1 MGIWGIPVD
10 SGVAGDAMA
19 TGTDRPQMDLA
30 LKATNPGLACGHCA
44 MLRSGRMAAAAV
56 ASPSAGSASSDRAV
70 AARDRVLEA
79 AGTAA
84 QVDPTALEAC
94 LGNVMNGRTT

>member
-1 MGIWGIPVD
+1 MVIWGIPVD

-19 TGTDRPQMDLA
+19 TGADRPRMDLA
-30 LKATNPGLACGHCA
+30 LKATHPGLARGHCA
-44 MLRSGRMAAAAV
+44 MLRSGRMVAAV
-56 ASPSAGSASSDRAV
+56 MASLSADSAPSDRAV
-70 AARDRVLEA
+70 AARGCALEA

-84 QVDPTALEAC
+84 QVDSTALEAC